1 MVEVY
6 TVGGGEYLVNVFNAV
21 AAWTGA
27 GGYKSLIQVA
37 LVMGMALGVIV
48 LAFNQDWRAWVN
60 WFLGATLIYMCLMV
74 PRMDVHVTDRV
85 NPSLAPATVANV
97 PLGLALMASFTSQA
111 GDYLTQTAELVF
123 GLPDDL
129 NYSKNG
135 MIYGARLLEATR
147 GLRISDPEFAANLDE
162 HFKQC
167 VFYDVLLG
175 RYSMQ
180 ELAES
185 ADIWATIG
193 PGSEARA
200 QRFLIRDVNTGEVT
214 SVVTTCREAYNTLGG
229 QWANLIDDMGSAF
242 GRQLYPRQT
251 EALARAKLFADLPIA
266 YSYLSG
272 VSSNASDI
280 FRQVLSINAM
290 NQAMHGFA
298 GASGM
303 GSIDVFAQTR
313 ADIQTERTYSS
324 IAHNSMKWVQI
335 LNVVL
340 TVVFYALFPVLFPLF
355 LMPTVLQK
363 LAYAL
368 PAYHLGQLSL
378 AASGQ
383 IEVVVWRHV
392 AMLLLF
398 TLVFAS
404 LAARAL
410 QRSVK

>member
-111 GDYLTQTAELVF
+111 GDYLTRSAELVF

-147 GLRISDPEFAANLDE
+147 SLRISDPEFAANLDE

-180 ELAES
+180 ELSQS

-251 EALARAKLFADLPIA
+251 EALARAKLFADLPA
-266 YSYLSG
+266 LT
-272 VSSNASDI
+272 DLC
-280 FRQVLSINAM
+280 R
-290 NQAMHGFA
+290 
-298 GASGM
+298 
-303 GSIDVFAQTR
+303 R
-313 ADIQTERTYSS
+313 
-324 IAHNSMKWVQI
+324 I
-335 LNVVL
+335 LTPKPLAVVL
-340 TVVFYALFPVLFPLF
+340 TAYSIRASFFAIHALMRDSFAG
-355 LMPTVLQK
+355 MGGTVE
-363 LAYAL
+363 
-368 PAYHLGQLSL
+368 
-378 AASGQ
+378 SGEL
-383 IEVVVWRHV
+383 IIREKS
-392 AMLLLF
+392 AG
-398 TLVFAS
+398 
-404 LAARAL
+404 RAL
-410 QRSVK
+410 STSLFSRWVAS